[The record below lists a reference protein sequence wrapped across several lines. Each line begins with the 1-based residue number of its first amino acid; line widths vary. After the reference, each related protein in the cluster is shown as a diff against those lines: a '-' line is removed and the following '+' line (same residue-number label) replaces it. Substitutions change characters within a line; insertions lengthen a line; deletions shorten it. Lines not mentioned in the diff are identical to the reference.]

1 MSGKGK
7 EGRQLSTDDLLSE
20 IRNHKNFD
28 RTQPTTALI
37 SVTVSFID
45 VLNRAFARLHKGDKP
60 DQIWIVFISVPYK
73 DKGVYH
79 HAEDLAREIEH
90 NKPSLF
96 KDEYIFVWEIP
107 EKYMVHKISVQTLLE
122 RGLTME
128 CYYEDSYNGRRLPS
142 TSI

>member
-1 MSGKGK
+1 M
-7 EGRQLSTDDLLSE
+7 
-20 IRNHKNFD
+20 
-28 RTQPTTALI
+28 
-37 SVTVSFID
+37 TVSFID
-45 VLNRAFARLHKGDKP
+45 VLNRAFGKLHEGDEP
-60 DQIWIVFISVPYK
+60 DQIFISVPHK

-96 KDEYIFVWEIP
+96 KDKYIFVREIP

-128 CYYEDSYNGRRLPS
+128 CYYEDSYNGRRFPS
-142 TSI
+142 TSILRQDIAKHRRI